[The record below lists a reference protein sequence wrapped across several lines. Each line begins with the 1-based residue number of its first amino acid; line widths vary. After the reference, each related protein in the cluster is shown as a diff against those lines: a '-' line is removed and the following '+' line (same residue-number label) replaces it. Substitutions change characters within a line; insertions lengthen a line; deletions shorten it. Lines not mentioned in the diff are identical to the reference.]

1 IASNASWKVGKMEA
15 SWLHVENTEGEGDGQ
30 IRLSY
35 DENDAVEPRAIE
47 FFVVTKKDGT
57 YQKIVFTQLATD
69 PFIELGQEELEVGSR
84 PRSHEIQLN
93 TNIPAAAIRAEI
105 VYEQEEGDNW
115 IVGVD
120 IEAEALK
127 FQTVLNTLAEE
138 RTATIII
145 SYEDISGQDLEVWDK
160 ITVTQMASGNDGP
173 SETKDYSY
181 IRGLPLGIIDENI
194 SITGN

>member
-1 IASNASWKVGKMEA
+1 
-15 SWLHVENTEGEGDGQ
+15 
-30 IRLSY
+30 
-35 DENDAVEPRAIE
+35 
-47 FFVVTKKDGT
+47 
-57 YQKIVFTQLATD
+57 
-69 PFIELGQEELEVGSR
+69 
-84 PRSHEIQLN
+84 
-93 TNIPAAAIRAEI
+93 
-105 VYEQEEGDNW
+105 EGDNW

-194 SITGN
+194 SITGNIVSTGVSDNFKKNTYIIQDGNSSAIAFESIENLTFDKYD